1 MGVDDFSRIFSHEG
15 RRGVSNARRGR
26 WLAPQ
31 MDYRCNGP
39 WNYLPFYPPELGVF
53 LHCAEERKDRIQL
66 SMPLFIEL
74 LVPPGCN
81 TSFVAPLDR
90 ILLPTAAVALTTQLW
105 PTRRAVSSNMI
116 IVL

>member
-31 MDYRCNGP
+31 TDYRCNGP

-66 SMPLFIEL
+66 TMPLFIEL

-81 TSFVAPLDR
+81 TSFVPGSSFGPLTTSYGCGR
-90 ILLPTAAVALTTQLW
+90 SHHAAVAYTSRSQ
-105 PTRRAVSSNMI
+105 
-116 IVL
+116 